1 MNFHEVLQCAKFVAA
16 TAAFSMVLSGCGGDK
31 KPSSPERGDDDDPTL
46 EDESSSS
53 KGDAKPGSS
62 SSKGDSKNSSDSKSS
77 SSGKNDSDNDSK
89 SSSSVKGESGENE
102 KSSSSVEVEVP
113 SGTRVATLADLPKNL
128 SLGDE
133 FGTEVFL
140 ATGSKNG
147 LFSLWGADSAWI
159 VFDSKFENGVL
170 SFKSDAGFSGLS
182 NTSQFKP
189 MQDLLEKGATISFI
203 VDPKD
208 SVMFSTD
215 GKNFKKAEPAMVSI
229 SNSKMS
235 NAENLKG
242 TRLTCKNGDLS
253 EEYSFYNGRYFLE
266 VKDGDKDVSWSAGY
280 YDIHRSNLL
289 MIPKFFMVQDTSKG
303 RVSALS
309 TYFVNPSSMEFTFYG
324 NLKKPCEKAELNY
337 EEVAAKDMVGS
348 WIAED
353 GSVEW
358 SLDLKSSGEFKVLA
372 RESGDTKQSKAGIWD
387 VYGDMM
393 FWQAKGCLNPSSC
406 TQFVKGVVEGMDP
419 KAGFRYNHDDSDSP
433 KMPKIW
439 TLPQYE

>member
-1 MNFHEVLQCAKFVAA
+1 MNFHKVLQCAKFVAA

-53 KGDAKPGSS
+53 KGDAKPESS
-62 SSKGDSKNSSDSKSS
+62 SSKGDSKSSSSKDSKSS

-89 SSSSVKGESGENE
+89 SSSSVKEESGEGE
-102 KSSSSVEVEVP
+102 KSSSSVEVELP

-140 ATGSKNG
+140 STGSKTG

-170 SFKSDAGFSGLS
+170 SFNSDAGFSGLS
-182 NTSQFKP
+182 NTSPFKP
-189 MQDLLEKGATISFI
+189 MQNLHEKGATISFI
-203 VDPKD
+203 LDTKD
-208 SVMFSTD
+208 SVLMFSTD
-215 GKNFKKAEPAMVSI
+215 GKNYKPAETVNVKT

-235 NAENLKG
+235 KAEDLKG
-242 TRLTCKNGDLS
+242 STLVCESGSQT
-253 EEYSFYNGRYFLE
+253 ETYSFYNGRYFLE

-289 MIPKFFMVQDTSKG
+289 MIPKFFDGK
-303 RVSALS
+303 VSTLN
-309 TYFVNPSSMEFTFYG
+309 TYFVNPETMELTFYG
-324 NLKKPCEKAELNY
+324 DLKKSCKKSALDY
-337 EEVAAKDMVGS
+337 EEIAAKSIAGE

-353 GSVEW
+353 KAVEW
-358 SLDLKSSGEFKVLA
+358 TLNLKSDGSFKVYAL
-372 RESGDTKQSKAGIWD
+372 ESGNSKQSKAGIWD
-387 VYGDMM
+387 VYGNMM
-393 FWQAKGCLNPSSC
+393 FLRVKACLDPNAC
-406 TQFVKGVVEGMDP
+406 TQFVKGEVSGFDA
-419 KAGFRYNHDDSDSP
+419 KAGFEYNHSDPDSP